1 MNTPAPDSPPTAAA
15 APAAS
20 QSSSAPGGAVDLQ
33 QLLAAGDGT
42 PLKRWGKRALWA
54 VLVLAIAGG
63 AWFYFGRDGAGN
75 GQETRY
81 RTAAATTGTLVVKV
95 SATGNLQP
103 TNQVDVGSE
112 LSGIVE
118 AVFVDDN
125 DVVKKGDRLA
135 RLDPSKLQDAVVR
148 SRANLASAVAQV
160 LQAQATVMETRAQLA
175 RFEKVSELS
184 GGKVPAQFELDA
196 ARANVKRAEAN
207 EATAEASVE
216 QARASLQTDE
226 TNLGKADIRSP
237 INGVVLS
244 RKVQPGQTVAAS
256 LQAPVLFSLAEDLSK
271 MELQVNVDEADVSS
285 VKAGQNATFT
295 VHAWPGRSFSAVITR
310 VGFGSQVN
318 AGVVSYLGVLAVENT
333 DLSLRQGMTGT
344 AEITTLTRENA
355 LLVPNA
361 ALRFEPPPPPEATA
375 KKSGGN
381 IFSSLMPRRRPQ
393 GPRAK
398 VAPIGGSQKVWVV
411 QDGRAVPLEVT
422 VGATNGTVTEITGG
436 ELKSGMEVITEIAE
450 SKP

>member
-1 MNTPAPDSPPTAAA
+1 MNTPPPDSPQPPVALNQ
-15 APAAS
+15 APPS
-20 QSSSAPGGAVDLQ
+20 GGAADLQ
-33 QLLAAGDGT
+33 QLLASGGGS
-42 PLKRWGKRALWA
+42 PLRRWVRRALWV
-54 VLVLAIAGG
+54 VLVLGIAAA
-63 AWFYFGRDGAGN
+63 AWFYLGRDGAGN
-75 GQETRY
+75 GQQTRY
-81 RTAAATTGTLVVKV
+81 RTTAASTGTLVVKV

-125 DVVKKGDRLA
+125 DVVKKGARLA
-135 RLDPSKLQDAVVR
+135 RLDPSKLQDAVLK
-148 SRANLASAVAQV
+148 SRANLASAEAQV

-175 RFEKVSELS
+175 RLEKVSELS

-207 EATAEASVE
+207 EATAKASVE

-226 TNLGKADIRSP
+226 TNLGKAEIRSP

-256 LQAPVLFSLAEDLSK
+256 LQAPVLFALAEDLSK
-271 MELQVNVDEADVSS
+271 MELQVSVDEADVGS
-285 VKAGQNATFT
+285 VKAGQKATFT
-295 VHAWPGRSFSAVITR
+295 VHAWPGRSYSAVITR
-310 VGFGSQVN
+310 VGFGSQVKD
-318 AGVVSYLGVLAVENT
+318 GVVSYLGVLAVANT

-361 ALRFEPPPPPEATA
+361 ALRFEPPPPPEASA

-381 IFSSLMPRRRPQ
+381 IFSSLMPRRRPST
-393 GPRAK
+393 PKAR
-398 VAPIGGSQKVWVV
+398 VTPVGGSQKVWIV
-411 QDGRAVPLEVT
+411 QDGRAVPVTVT

-436 ELKSGMEVITEIAE
+436 ELKDGMEVITEVAE
-450 SKP
+450 TRP

>member
-1 MNTPAPDSPPTAAA
+1 MNTPPPDSPQPA
-15 APAAS
+15 APAS
-20 QSSSAPGGAVDLQ
+20 TPPAPRSDSPDLQ
-33 QLLAAGDGT
+33 QLLATGGST
-42 PLKRWGKRALWA
+42 PLARWGKRSLWLIL
-54 VLVLAIAGG
+54 VLVIAGA
-63 AWFYFGRDGAGN
+63 AWFYFGRDGADSS
-75 GQETRY
+75 QQPRY
-81 RTAAATTGTLVVKV
+81 RTAAVRTGALVVKV

-135 RLDPSKLQDAVVR
+135 RLDPSKLQDAVVK
-148 SRANLASAVAQV
+148 SRANLASAEAQV
-160 LQAQATVMETRAQLA
+160 LQAQATVMETRAQFA
-175 RFEKVSELS
+175 RLQKVSELS

-196 ARANVKRAEAN
+196 ANANVKRAEAN
-207 EATAEASVE
+207 ESTAKASVA

-226 TNLGKADIRSP
+226 TNLGKAEIRSP

-256 LQAPVLFSLAEDLSK
+256 LQAPVLFALAEDLSK
-271 MELQVNVDEADVSS
+271 MELQVNVDEADVGS
-285 VKAGQNATFT
+285 VKAGQKATFT

-310 VGFGSQVN
+310 VGYGSQIKD
-318 AGVVSYLGVLAVENT
+318 GVVSYLGVLAVANS

-344 AEITTLTRENA
+344 ADIITLERDRA

-361 ALRFEPPPPPEATA
+361 ALRFEPPPPPEAK

-393 GPRAK
+393 
-398 VAPIGGSQKVWVV
+398 APKNRVTPVGGSQKVWVL
-411 QDGRAVPLEVT
+411 QDGKAVPVEVT

-436 ELKSGMEVITEIAE
+436 ALKEGAEVITELAE
-450 SKP
+450 TQP

>member
-1 MNTPAPDSPPTAAA
+1 MNTPPADSPQ
-15 APAAS
+15 PAALA
-20 QSSSAPGGAVDLQ
+20 SAPPVPRRGSADLQ
-33 QLLAAGDGT
+33 QLLATGAST
-42 PLKRWGKRALWA
+42 PLARWGKRSLWI
-54 VLVLAIAGG
+54 VLVLVIAGA
-63 AWFYFGRDGAGN
+63 AWFYFGGDGTDS
-75 GQETRY
+75 GQQPRY
-81 RTAAATTGTLVVKV
+81 RTTAVTTGALVVKV

-135 RLDPSKLQDAVVR
+135 RLDPSKLKDAVVK
-148 SRANLASAVAQV
+148 SRANLASAEAQV
-160 LQAQATVMETRAQLA
+160 LQVQATVMETRAQFA
-175 RFEKVSELS
+175 RLQKVSELS
-184 GGKVPAQFELDA
+184 GGRVPAQFELDA
-196 ARANVKRAEAN
+196 ANANVKRAEAN
-207 EATAEASVE
+207 ESTAKASVA

-226 TNLGKADIRSP
+226 TNLGKAEIRSP

-256 LQAPVLFSLAEDLSK
+256 LQAPVLFALAEDLSK
-271 MELQVNVDEADVSS
+271 MELQVNVDEADVGS
-285 VKAGQNATFT
+285 VKPGQKATFT
-295 VHAWPGRSFSAVITR
+295 VHAWPGRSFSAVLTR
-310 VGFGSQVN
+310 VGYGSQIKD
-318 AGVVSYLGVLAVENT
+318 GVVSYLGVLAVANS

-344 AEITTLTRENA
+344 ADIVTLERDSA

-361 ALRFEPPPPPEATA
+361 ALRFEPPPPPEAK

-393 GPRAK
+393 
-398 VAPIGGSQKVWVV
+398 APKNRVTPAGGSQNVWVL
-411 QDGRAVPLEVT
+411 QDGKAVPVEVT

-436 ELKSGMEVITEIAE
+436 ALKEGAEVITEIAE
-450 SKP
+450 TQP

>member
-1 MNTPAPDSPPTAAA
+1 MNTPPPASPQPA
-15 APAAS
+15 APA
-20 QSSSAPGGAVDLQ
+20 SAPPAPRSDSPDLQ
-33 QLLAAGDGT
+33 QLLATGGST
-42 PLKRWGKRALWA
+42 PLARWGKRTLWL
-54 VLVLAIAGG
+54 VLVLVIAGA
-63 AWFYFGRDGAGN
+63 AWFYFGRDGADS
-75 GQETRY
+75 GQQPRY
-81 RTAAATTGTLVVKV
+81 RTTAVTTGALVVKV

-118 AVFVDDN
+118 RVFVDDN

-135 RLDPSKLQDAVVR
+135 RLDPSKLQDAVVK
-148 SRANLASAVAQV
+148 SRANLASAEAQV
-160 LQAQATVMETRAQLA
+160 LQAQATVMETQAQFA
-175 RFEKVSELS
+175 RLQKVSELS

-196 ARANVKRAEAN
+196 ANANVKRAAAN
-207 EATAEASVE
+207 ESTAKASVA

-226 TNLGKADIRSP
+226 TNLGKAEIRSP

-271 MELQVNVDEADVSS
+271 MELQVSVDEADVGS
-285 VKAGQNATFT
+285 VKAGQKATFT

-310 VGFGSQVN
+310 VGYGSQIKD
-318 AGVVSYLGVLAVENT
+318 GVVSYLGVLAVANS

-344 AEITTLTRENA
+344 ADIVTLERDSA

-361 ALRFEPPPPPEATA
+361 ALRFEPPPPPEAK

-393 GPRAK
+393 TPKAR
-398 VAPIGGSQKVWVV
+398 VAPVGGTQKVWVL
-411 QDGRAVPLEVT
+411 QDGKAVPVEVT

-436 ELKSGMEVITEIAE
+436 ALKEGAEVITELAE
-450 SKP
+450 TQP

>member
-1 MNTPAPDSPPTAAA
+1 MNTPPPDSTQPA
-15 APAAS
+15 APA
-20 QSSSAPGGAVDLQ
+20 SAPPAPSSGSPDLQ
-33 QLLAAGDGT
+33 KLLTSGEST
-42 PLKRWGKRALWA
+42 PLKRWGKRALWL
-54 VLVLAIAGG
+54 VLVLVVAG
-63 AWFYFGRDGAGN
+63 ATWFYFGGDGADN
-75 GQETRY
+75 GQEPRY
-81 RTAAATTGTLVVKV
+81 RTTVVTTGPLVVKV

-125 DVVKKGDRLA
+125 DVVRKGDRLA
-135 RLDPSKLQDAVVR
+135 RLDPSKLQDAVVK
-148 SRANLASAVAQV
+148 SRANLASAEAQV
-160 LQAQATVMETRAQLA
+160 LQAQATVMETRAQFA
-175 RFEKVSELS
+175 RLQKVSELS

-196 ARANVKRAEAN
+196 ANANVKRAEAN
-207 EATAEASVE
+207 ESTAKASVA

-226 TNLGKADIRSP
+226 TNLGKAEIRSP

-256 LQAPVLFSLAEDLSK
+256 LQAPVLFALAEDLSK
-271 MELQVNVDEADVSS
+271 MELQVNVDEADVGS
-285 VKAGQNATFT
+285 VKAGQKATFT

-310 VGFGSQVN
+310 VGYGSQIKD
-318 AGVVSYLGVLAVENT
+318 GVVSYLGVLAVANS

-344 AEITTLTRENA
+344 ADIVTLERDSA

-361 ALRFEPPPPPEATA
+361 ALRFEPPPPPEVK

-393 GPRAK
+393 
-398 VAPIGGSQKVWVV
+398 APKTRVTPVGGSQKVWVL
-411 QDGRAVPLEVT
+411 QGGKAVPVEVT
-422 VGATNGTVTEITGG
+422 VGATNGTVTEITDGA
-436 ELKSGMEVITEIAE
+436 LKEGAEVITELAE
-450 SKP
+450 TQP

>member
-1 MNTPAPDSPPTAAA
+1 
-15 APAAS
+15 
-20 QSSSAPGGAVDLQ
+20 
-33 QLLAAGDGT
+33 
-42 PLKRWGKRALWA
+42 LWLVV
-54 VLVLAIAGG
+54 VLVIAGA
-63 AWFYFGRDGAGN
+63 AWFYFGRNGADS
-75 GQETRY
+75 GQQPRY
-81 RTAAATTGTLVVKV
+81 RTTAVTTGALVVKV

-118 AVFVDDN
+118 QVFVDDN
-125 DVVKKGDRLA
+125 DVVKKGERLA
-135 RLDPSKLQDAVVR
+135 RLDPSKLQDAVVK
-148 SRANLASAVAQV
+148 SRANLAAAEAQV

-175 RFEKVSELS
+175 RLQKVAELS
-184 GGKVPAQFELDA
+184 GGKVPAEFELDA
-196 ARANVKRAEAN
+196 ANANVKRAEAN
-207 EATAEASVE
+207 ESTARASVA

-226 TNLGKADIRSP
+226 TNLGKAEIRSP

-271 MELQVNVDEADVSS
+271 MELQVSVDEADVGS
-285 VKAGQNATFT
+285 VKAGQKATFT
-295 VHAWPGRSFSAVITR
+295 VHAWPGRSYSALITR

-318 AGVVSYLGVLAVENT
+318 NGVVSYLGVLAVANS

-344 AEITTLTRENA
+344 ADIVTLERDSA

-361 ALRFEPPPPPEATA
+361 ALRFEPPPPPEAR

-393 GPRAK
+393 
-398 VAPIGGSQKVWVV
+398 APKTRVTSVGGNQKVWVL
-411 QDGRAVPLEVT
+411 QDGKAVPVEVT

-436 ELKSGMEVITEIAE
+436 ALKEGAEVITELAE
-450 SKP
+450 TQP